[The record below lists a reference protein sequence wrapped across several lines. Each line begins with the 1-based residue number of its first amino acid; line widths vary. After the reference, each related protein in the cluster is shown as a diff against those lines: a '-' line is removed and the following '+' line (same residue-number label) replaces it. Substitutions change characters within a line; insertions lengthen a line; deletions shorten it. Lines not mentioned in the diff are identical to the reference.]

1 MPAPLLFQLLSQLS
15 TELPFGWEWL
25 PQTSYLVGGAVRDRL
40 LGRNSEYLDLDFVL
54 PEKAVETARAIA
66 KHYKA
71 GFVLLDAQRQ
81 IARVVFKNIIE
92 NATVDFA
99 LQEGATLETDLRR
112 RDFTINAIAYNP
124 HTQAL
129 IDPLHGY
136 ADLQQ
141 RVLRMVSPANLQDDP
156 LRLLRAYRQAAQ
168 LGFEIEPNTQATIRQ
183 LAPLIG
189 QVAAERV
196 RVELGYLLNSGLG
209 TSWLQA
215 AWADGLLAPWFP
227 SVTRSH
233 LTQLLKVDSAVT
245 TISSIFPQLVEELS
259 QPVRDTLKTSWL
271 GIAKLSCLVLPN
283 PATAEIELDKLTYSR
298 AEIKG
303 VTTALQLLPQLQA
316 KSPVNMS
323 LADQYFFFRTA
334 GVVFPVIVVLAVVQ
348 GMNVHTL
355 SPLIH
360 RYLDPQDP
368 VAHPTPILTGN
379 DLMKALKLSPSPL
392 IGELLLQIQLAQIEG
407 KISTPEDAIAFAS
420 KRLDNP

>member
-1 MPAPLLFQLLSQLS
+1 LIFVAMPASLLSQLS
-15 TELPFGWEWL
+15 AELPFDWEWL
-25 PQTSYLVGGAVRDRL
+25 PQPSYLVGGAVRDRL
-40 LGRNSEYLDLDFVL
+40 LGRNSDYLDLDFVL
-54 PEKAVETARAIA
+54 PEKAVATARAIA
-66 KHYKA
+66 KHDKA

-81 IARVVFKNIIE
+81 IARVVFKN
-92 NATVDFA
+92 ATVDFA
-99 LQEGATLETDLRR
+99 LQEGSTLEADLRR

-124 HTQAL
+124 HTQEL
-129 IDPLHGY
+129 IDPLQGY

-168 LGFEIEPNTQATIRQ
+168 LGFDIEPNTQSTIRQ

-196 RVELGYLLNSGLG
+196 RVELGYLLSSNLG
-209 TSWLQA
+209 TQWLQA
-215 AWADGLLAPWFP
+215 AWEDGLLSPWFP

-233 LTQLLKVDSAVT
+233 LTQLLAVDSAT
-245 TISSIFPQLVEELS
+245 TTLLSTFPQLAKELN
-259 QPVRDTLKTSWL
+259 QPVRDTIKTSWL
-271 GIAKLSCLVLPN
+271 AIAKLACLVSPN
-283 PATAEIELDKLTYSR
+283 PETAEIELDKLTYSR

-316 KSPVNMS
+316 VSPTQMS

-334 GVVFPVIVVLAVVQ
+334 GVVFPVVAVLTVVQ
-348 GMNVHTL
+348 KI
-355 SPLIH
+355 SIDAIAPLVN
-360 RYLDPQDP
+360 RYLNPQDP

-392 IGELLLQIQLAQIEG
+392 VGEMLLQIQLAQIEG
-407 KISTPEDAIAFAS
+407 KISTQEDAIAFAA
-420 KRLDNP
+420 KRLDNA

>member
-1 MPAPLLFQLLSQLS
+1 MPAPLLSQLLSQLS
-15 TELPFGWEWL
+15 TELPFDWEWL
-25 PQTSYLVGGAVRDRL
+25 PQPSYLVGGAVRDRL

-54 PEKAVETARAIA
+54 PENAVETARAIA

-81 IARVVFKNIIE
+81 IARVVFKH
-92 NATVDFA
+92 ATVDFA

-124 HTQAL
+124 RTQEL
-129 IDPLHGY
+129 IDPLQGY

-141 RVLRMVSPANLQDDP
+141 RVLRMVSPTNLQDDP

-168 LGFEIEPNTQATIRQ
+168 LGFDIEADTKATIRQ
-183 LAPLIG
+183 FAPLIG
-189 QVAAERV
+189 EVAAERV
-196 RVELGYLLNSGLG
+196 RVELGYLLNSASG
-209 TSWLQA
+209 TPWLQA
-215 AWADGLLAPWFP
+215 AWADGLLVSWFP

-233 LTQLLKVDSAVT
+233 LTQLLKVDSAAT
-245 TISSIFPQLVEELS
+245 TISSTFPQFLEELS

-271 GIAKLSCLVLPN
+271 GIAKLACLVSPN
-283 PATAEIELDKLTYSR
+283 PAIAEIELDKLTYSR
-298 AEIKG
+298 AEIKS
-303 VTTALQLLPQLQA
+303 VTTSLQLLPHLQA
-316 KSPVNMS
+316 KTAVQMN

-348 GMNVHTL
+348 GMSVDAL

-360 RYLDPQDP
+360 RYLNPQDP

-392 IGELLLQIQLAQIEG
+392 VGELLLQIQLAQIEG
-407 KISTPEDAIAFAS
+407 KISTMEDAIAFAS
-420 KRLDNP
+420 KRLDNV